1 MATDGLCFKI
11 ASQASEFDQIH
22 RLNYRTFVEEI
33 PQHPSNQARSL
44 VDRFHAENTYCICL
58 DSGRLVG
65 MLAVRDNRPFSLDD
79 KVPDLDRWLP
89 PGERICEIRLLAVEP
104 EYRRPTL
111 FAGLLHF
118 AATECIRRGYTLGVA
133 SGTVRQTRLYRHMGF
148 IPFGEEVGSPDARY
162 QPMSLS
168 LQAALSLLSRL
179 KMELPEVPPS
189 AGGNFLPGPVA
200 VNTSVREAFAGPAIS
215 HRAESFLKTVEDT
228 RRHLCDLTKAR
239 HVELFLGS
247 GTLANDVVAAQLKV
261 QEGRGVI
268 LSNGE
273 FGERLVDHAR
283 RMALSFEVLRVPWGE
298 SFETARLD
306 AKIAADPRIGWLW
319 STHCETSSGILNDAA
334 ALSEICRRRGIK
346 LCLDC
351 TSSVGTVPVDLSQVF
366 LATSVSG
373 KGLASY
379 PGISLVF
386 YNHAL
391 EPDERIPRYLDLGYY
406 RSKRGVPFTH
416 SSNLVGALHQALR
429 ELDPPRRFETIRR
442 QHAILRDELTRCGI
456 AVMVDERHA
465 APAVVSV
472 QLPPERPSLKL
483 GEALERRGFLLSY
496 RSKYLVER
504 NIIQACLMGSLTDG
518 QCRTLAAILTET
530 ILEGA

>member
-1 MATDGLCFKI
+1 MATEGLRFKI
-11 ASQASEFDQIH
+11 ASLASEFDQIH

-33 PQHPSNQARSL
+33 PQHPSNPARAL
-44 VDRFHAENTYCICL
+44 VDRFHTENTYYICL

-79 KVPDLDRWLP
+79 KMPDLDRWLP
-89 PGERICEIRLLAVEP
+89 PGESICEIRLLAVEP

-118 AATECIRRGYTLGVA
+118 AASECIRRGYTMGVA
-133 SGTVRQTRLYRHMGF
+133 SGTVRQTHLYQHMGF
-148 IPFGEEVGSPDARY
+148 IPFGEEVGSADARY

-168 LQAALSLLSRL
+168 LQAALSLFSRL
-179 KMELPEVPPS
+179 KMEVPEVPPS
-189 AGGNFLPGPVA
+189 AAANFLPGPVA
-200 VNTSVREAFAGPAIS
+200 VSPAVREAFGKPAIS
-215 HRAESFLKTVEDT
+215 HRAEAFLETVEDT
-228 RRHLCDLTKAR
+228 RSILRDLTKAR
-239 HVELFLGS
+239 HAELFLGS
-247 GTLANDVVAAQLKV
+247 GTLANDVAAAHLRV
-261 QEGRGVI
+261 QEGSGVI

-298 SFETARLD
+298 PFDTALVE
-306 AKIAADPRIGWLW
+306 ANIAATPGIGWLW
-319 STHCETSSGILNDAA
+319 STHCETSSGILNDVG
-334 ALSEICRRRGIK
+334 ALAEICGRRGIK

-351 TSSVGTVPVDLSQVF
+351 TSSLGTVPVDLSEVF

-386 YNHAL
+386 YNDAL

-416 SSNLVGALHQALR
+416 SSNLAGALHQALR
-429 ELDPPRRFETIRR
+429 ELDPPVRFETIRR
-442 QHAILRDELTRCGI
+442 QHTILRDELTRCGI

-472 QLPPERPSLKL
+472 QLPPERPSLEL

-518 QCRTLAAILTET
+518 QCHSLAAQLTRT
-530 ILEGA
+530 ILAGA